1 MEVKL
6 HGVLGNYDRSYDRQT
21 NRPTDRQTDRPGHRE
36 VSLPIKEPV
45 LVKVENVKKIEVTE
59 KVLKMV
65 LIDFSISSY
74 IRRKDE
80 KNTISHLK
88 T

>member
-45 LVKVENVKKIEVTE
+45 LVKENQ
-59 KVLKMV
+59 
-65 LIDFSISSY
+65 SH
-74 IRRKDE
+74 RKSPV
-80 KNTISHLK
+80 NGYS
-88 T
+88 

>member
-1 MEVKL
+1 MTEVMT
-6 HGVLGNYDRSYDRQT
+6 D
-21 NRPTDRQTDRPGHRE
+21 RPTDRQTDRPGHRE

-45 LVKVENVKKIEVTE
+45 LVKVENVKKIKVTE

-80 KNTISHLK
+80 KILFLI
-88 T
+88 